1 MALSITLEQVEHVA
15 KLARLALTPEEV
27 ALYTRQLAQILA
39 HMEVLS
45 RVDVSGVEPTFHAI
59 PDLANVTRPDVS
71 RPGLG
76 AELAVANAP
85 QRAGGYFRV
94 PRMGKE
100 G

>member
-1 MALSITLEQVEHVA
+1 LSITSEQTEHVA
-15 KLARLALTPEEV
+15 KLARLALAPEEI

-39 HMEVLS
+39 HMHVLS
-45 RVDVSGVEPTFHAI
+45 QVDVNGVEPTLHVI
-59 PDLANVTRPDVS
+59 PDLANVTRPDAS

-85 QRAGGYFRV
+85 EQADGYFRV

>member
-1 MALSITLEQVEHVA
+1 MSLTPEQVEHVA

-27 ALYTRQLAQILA
+27 ELYTRQLAQILA
-39 HMEVLS
+39 HMQVLS
-45 RVDVSGVEPTFHAI
+45 RVDVSGVEPTFHVI
-59 PDLANVTRPDVS
+59 PELANVMRPDVS

-76 AELAVANAP
+76 AESAVANAP
-85 QRAGGYFRV
+85 EQAAGYFRV